1 MQNKKSRIIK
11 TILIGMIL
19 IMLILAGCTKK
30 EEKVE
35 IKIGTQNYAEVI
47 IAANMAKELIESQTD
62 YKVEVIPPLGANAI
76 IEPALQKDEIN
87 IASLVWTGGS
97 LGVLHP
103 AFENDVDLKDAKWRD
118 ARYVWSFLEEHS
130 PDTLNRIILPPLGWE
145 NTYAI
150 TVRRETAEEFGLKKV
165 SDLRGLSSNL
175 VMGLDEV
182 YLDREIDGYYPL
194 LEWYQLEPFKRT
206 VSMQVNLLYMALKE
220 KQVDVGVAYSSDARV
235 YAYDLVWLEDDLNF
249 YPPYEGTYG
258 INLSLIEKV
267 PEIPDILRQLSG
279 KIDIETIRR
288 LNYEVDIDGKSHED
302 VARKFL
308 EEIGL
313 LEPKK

>member
-1 MQNKKSRIIK
+1 MQNKSLK
-11 TILIGMIL
+11 ILIVI
-19 IMLILAGCTKK
+19 IVITLILSGCTKK

-47 IAANMAKELIESQTD
+47 IAAHMAKELIENQTN
-62 YKVEVIPPLGANAI
+62 YKVEVVPPLGANAI
-76 IEPALQKDEIN
+76 IEPAMQKDEIN

-103 AFENDVDLKDAKWRD
+103 AFENEVDLRDVKWRD
-118 ARYVWSFLEEHS
+118 AHYVWQFLEEHS
-130 PDTLNRIILPPLGWE
+130 PEILKRIILPPLGWE

-150 TVRRETAEEFGLKKV
+150 TVRKETAEKYGLKKV
-165 SDLRGLSSNL
+165 SDLRGLSSNFI
-175 VMGLDEV
+175 MGLDEV

-194 LEWYQLEPFKRT
+194 LEWYQLEPFKKT

-258 INLSLIEKV
+258 INLSLIEKA

-279 KIDIETIRR
+279 KIDIETIRK
-288 LNYEVDIDGKSHED
+288 LNYEVDINGKSHED
-302 VARKFL
+302 VARIFL

-313 LEPKK
+313 LETKK